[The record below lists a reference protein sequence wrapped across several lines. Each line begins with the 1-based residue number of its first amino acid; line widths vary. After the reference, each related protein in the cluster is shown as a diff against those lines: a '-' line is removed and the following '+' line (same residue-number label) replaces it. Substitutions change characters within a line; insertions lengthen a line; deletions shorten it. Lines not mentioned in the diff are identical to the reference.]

1 MRLQRKDLFVLHH
14 IVSLSKSLALTRT
27 KKIKKNEV
35 EGRKETTFCSFPNSF
50 SSSPSL
56 ISSHPIPF
64 SFSFGVNHHRSMGDS
79 YEISTEKVGFNL
91 LQQFTFLFF
100 FFFKAIQVN

>member
-1 MRLQRKDLFVLHH
+1 
-14 IVSLSKSLALTRT
+14 
-27 KKIKKNEV
+27 
-35 EGRKETTFCSFPNSF
+35 
-50 SSSPSL
+50 
-56 ISSHPIPF
+56 
-64 SFSFGVNHHRSMGDS
+64 MGDS